1 MPKFFVEDNQI
12 RNETIDIIGDD
23 VNHIVNVLRLKK
35 DDVLLVCNKDT
46 GITYQT
52 KIEHVLKEKVE
63 CKMIEK
69 VADNVES
76 KVEVTIFQG
85 LPKAEKMEYIIQKS
99 TELGVKTIVPVA
111 LKRCIV
117 KLDGKD
123 SAKKIQ
129 RWQKI
134 AEVAAKQSGRNR
146 IPNIE
151 NVMEAK
157 KLEEHIIDFDLF
169 LVAYEEEKSVTLKQ
183 ELQKVK
189 QSYIEKENFKIAVL
203 IGPEGGLEKEE
214 VEHLKEK
221 GAKVIT
227 LGNRIL
233 RTETAPIAVLSS
245 IMYEYDG

>member
-46 GITYQT
+46 GVTYQT
-52 KIEHVLKEKVE
+52 KIEHILKEKVE

-69 VADNVES
+69 VAENVES

-123 SAKKIQ
+123 SVKKIQ

-134 AEVAAKQSGRNR
+134 AEVAAKQSKRDR
-146 IPNIE
+146 IPKINLPIIIKNIYE
-151 NVMEAK
+151 KIKNYDIV
-157 KLEEHIIDFDLF
+157 
-169 LVAYEEEKSVTLKQ
+169 LVAYENEDKLGIKEALKELNKKEKI
-183 ELQKVK
+183 KVA
-189 QSYIEKENFKIAVL
+189 IVV
-203 IGPEGGLEKEE
+203 GPEGGIDEKEIE
-214 VEHLKEK
+214 LLKSLNTRI
-221 GAKVIT
+221 IT
-227 LGNRIL
+227 LGKRIL
-233 RTETAPIAVLSS
+233 RTETAPIVLSS
-245 IMYEYDG
+245 VIMYEFNQMI